1 MGGLRGFRDP
11 AFFRPLMGG
20 RRIRH
25 QNLPEGFFGKRGM
38 ASAAEG
44 LGGDRHRRRKG
55 NRSRLGSGATREG
68 LKVVGDIDPA
78 GERTASE
85 MAEKGEQ
92 SASHPCDPLR

>member
-25 QNLPEGFFGKRGM
+25 QNLPEGFFGKARDGQCGRRTGGRSS
-38 ASAAEG
+38 SAAQRE
-44 LGGDRHRRRKG
+44 
-55 NRSRLGSGATREG
+55 SVRLGSGATREG